1 MRLIERIGDEMRRRD
16 ARSARLGGGGLNRHA
31 GGEENTVILVERLP
45 LGGPIGTQRKVH
57 AIGDVLIIRLFT
69 AGSFARVAQQFVGTR
84 HRETPYDSTFLYN
97 VVYYTR
103 NYIVVQINVIRKE
116 GEK

>member
-45 LGGPIGTQRKVH
+45 FRGFARTQRQMH
-57 AIGDVLIIRLFT
+57 AVGDVFIIRLFAT
-69 AGSFARVAQQFVGTR
+69 SGFARVAQQRVGAL
-84 HRETPYDSTFLYN
+84 H
-97 VVYYTR
+97 
-103 NYIVVQINVIRKE
+103 
-116 GEK
+116 